1 MTPDERRLT
10 RHLVL
15 AVVVKLALLAGL
27 WWAFIGDFRV
37 VVDADTAAAQFGS
50 TPTTSGAPQ

>member
-15 AVVVKLALLAGL
+15 AVAVKLALLAGL
-27 WWAFIGDFRV
+27 WWAFVGDFRV
-37 VVDADTAAAQFGS
+37 AVDADTAAAQLGS
-50 TPTTSGAPQ
+50 TPPTPGAPR